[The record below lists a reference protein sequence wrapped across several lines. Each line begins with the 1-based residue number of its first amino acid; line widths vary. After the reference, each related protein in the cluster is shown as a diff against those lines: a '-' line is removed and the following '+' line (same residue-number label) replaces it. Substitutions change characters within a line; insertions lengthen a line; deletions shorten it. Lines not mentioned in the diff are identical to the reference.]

1 MELFVDIATRFG
13 VPTAIL
19 GIVLL
24 YHARVIREKDKE
36 LARVNELR
44 VSEATNMGEKM
55 LVRFDK
61 YSAVMTDVE
70 KTIGLLIR
78 ELK

>member
-44 VSEATNMGEKM
+44 VTEATNMGEKM
-55 LVRFDK
+55 LTRFDK
-61 YSAVMTDVE
+61 YSEVMTDVE
-70 KTIGLLIR
+70 KTVGLLIR